1 MSALFVFLRREHH
14 LSSVLS
20 SSSMLRL
27 STVLSFS
34 RWTRNEKTARDIVSG
49 QKLFGGVDECRF
61 KVHHQTHSS
70 VQDCHVH
77 SMRDPFDQLEQSLVE
92 DLVLSSHQTIEERV
106 RDVVLDEG
114 VENIQLCVWSDKTSE
129 CPVSLDEWGCRK
141 NGDRRAQP
149 KNDDVISVVSQNVMS
164 PHRQHLGKVD

>member
-1 MSALFVFLRREHH
+1 
-14 LSSVLS
+14 
-20 SSSMLRL
+20 
-27 STVLSFS
+27 
-34 RWTRNEKTARDIVSG
+34 
-49 QKLFGGVDECRF
+49 
-61 KVHHQTHSS
+61 
-70 VQDCHVH
+70 
-77 SMRDPFDQLEQSLVE
+77 MRDSFDQLEQTSVE